1 MSMLQ
6 QHFHYAFKP
15 KQKKAG
21 KRKEKEKRKKKR
33 KKEGQRESGWCPG
46 LVLVHDWYMV
56 HSLSRSNY
64 LRTGRSSGFSRK
76 VSFEFGSRRVMDKL
90 LHGLDAAFKKKS
102 STPEC
107 FLSFPWSTQGM
118 RGRDWT
124 EDEDDTAVE
133 GNEVGLLVPEGVGS
147 GAIHGYH

>member
-1 MSMLQ
+1 
-6 QHFHYAFKP
+6 
-15 KQKKAG
+15 
-21 KRKEKEKRKKKR
+21 
-33 KKEGQRESGWCPG
+33 
-46 LVLVHDWYMV
+46 MV

-64 LRTGRSSGFSRK
+64 LRTGWSSGFSRK
-76 VSFEFGSRRVMDKL
+76 VSFEFGSHRVIDKL
-90 LHGLDAAFKKKS
+90 LHGLDAAFKKIFGPRS
-102 STPEC
+102 V

-133 GNEVGLLVPEGVGS
+133 GNEAGLLVPEAVGS